1 MKRRADI
8 AVEVEELWF
17 SYTENPVLH
26 IEQLHIPVG
35 SHTLICGDSG
45 CGKSTF
51 MNLVAGVLSGYRG
64 TLRVLQQEL
73 SELKPALRDQFRAKH
88 VAVIFQQFNLIPY
101 LTVAENVK
109 LALRIAGQTIDHARI
124 SAILDHL
131 QIADFADKRAG
142 MLSHGQQQRV
152 AAARALAV
160 NAELILADE
169 PTSALD
175 DTNAKL
181 FLDLLF
187 REAELNRRTV
197 VVVSHD
203 LRYRRR
209 FDRVIDL
216 LQINRAVKNLRP
228 RRRA

>member
-1 MKRRADI
+1 MKRRAELAI
-8 AVEVEELWF
+8 AAEELVF
-17 SYTENPVLH
+17 AYAERPVLH
-26 IEQLHIPVG
+26 IERLHVPVG

-51 MNLVAGVLSGYRG
+51 MNLMAGVLFGYRG
-64 TLRVLQQEL
+64 KLRVLQQEL
-73 SELKPALRDQFRAKH
+73 AQLNASARDRFRARH

-101 LTVAENVK
+101 LTVAENTK
-109 LALRIAGQTIDHARI
+109 LALRIAGQPIDEARI
-124 SAILDHL
+124 RTILEHL
-131 QIADFADKRAG
+131 QIADFADKRADT
-142 MLSHGQQQRV
+142 LSHGQQQRV
-152 AAARALAV
+152 AAARALAG

-175 DTNAKL
+175 DANAKL

-187 REAELNRRTV
+187 REAELNHRTI

-203 LRYRRR
+203 LRYRKR

-216 LQINRAVKNLRP
+216 AQLNRAMKSARLR
-228 RRRA
+228 RKI